1 MQQISKERNLDF
13 RTTRNRATSK
23 VRKIMSSANQSAT
36 ISTRTGPATR
46 QRILDAATE
55 LFYANGLRSVSADR
69 IVAQVGITKVT
80 FYRHF
85 PTKEDLIVA
94 YLERRAEW
102 ERAAVESARAAAPGN
117 PAEALRMIVDGIG
130 QESCSPVFRGC
141 PFINAAAEYAD
152 PDHPIRHVVNTHR
165 QWFKGALEEF
175 LVELRVPDSSRVADQ
190 LVILRDGAMIS
201 GYLGDPTIVADA
213 LYNAGVAVIERR
225 NEANEARYAWDN
237 TFLEPGVPRPRPRE
251 S

>member
-1 MQQISKERNLDF
+1 MTTAERSE
-13 RTTRNRATSK
+13 R
-23 VRKIMSSANQSAT
+23 V
-36 ISTRTGPATR
+36 STRTGPATR
-46 QRILDAATE
+46 KRILDVATE

-102 ERAAVESARAAAPGN
+102 ERAAVASARAAAPGK
-117 PAEALRMIVDGIG
+117 PGDALRMIVDGIG
-130 QESCSPVFRGC
+130 QESCSPGFRGC

-152 PDHPIRHVVNTHR
+152 PEHPIRRAVSAHR
-165 QWFKGALEEF
+165 QWFKGAIEEF
-175 LVELRVPDSSRVADQ
+175 LVELGVSDSSRVAGQ

-201 GYLGDPTIVADA
+201 GYLGDPEMVADA
-213 LYNAGVAVIERR
+213 LYNAGLAVIEHRPRSDERR
-225 NEANEARYAWDN
+225 YLWES
-237 TFLEPGVPRPRPRE
+237 TFIDPGISRPRPL
-251 S
+251 